1 VSTIRTEHDVATDA
15 SAQTFDVL
23 VVGAGFS
30 GLYLLD
36 RLREQGFS
44 VHLVEAGAGIGG
56 IWHWNC
62 YPGARVDTTCNIYQF
77 SRESLWR
84 QWDWS
89 ERFPGFA
96 EMRAYFEFV
105 DQQRDLSRDIS
116 FDTRVRASR
125 FDEQRR
131 HWVVEAESGAGP
143 VRLHANYMLVCTG
156 FGSIPYTPAF
166 EGLESFNG
174 PCHHTGL
181 WPQEGLD
188 FTGQRVGVIG
198 TGASGIQ
205 VAQEAGRSARELT
218 VFQRTPNLCLPMQ
231 QQQLDAAA
239 NAGLRAGYPEDF
251 ATRRESF
258 GGTDYLF
265 DPRCAL
271 EASAA
276 ERQELYE
283 RLWAK
288 GGFWFW
294 LANFQD
300 LLVDEAANRTAYD
313 FWCEKVHA
321 RIADP
326 ATAELLAPREPPH
339 PFGTKRPS
347 LEQWYYDLFNEDHV
361 NLVDIKKTPISR
373 ITPTGVVVGEHEYPF
388 DVLVLATG
396 FDAVT
401 GGLTQIDIRGSDGSN
416 LAQKWAD
423 GVRTYQGL
431 ANSGFPNLLVS
442 YGPQAPTAFCNGPTS
457 AEFQGEYIVE
467 FLSYLREHNLSR
479 IEATAEAE
487 QSWREQCLELVKPTL
502 FPKADSWYM
511 GANIPGKKREIL
523 MYPGGLPMY
532 MEALRQS
539 AADGYAGFELS

>member
-1 VSTIRTEHDVATDA
+1 MTTAQAKHESA
-15 SAQTFDVL
+15 SAMATETLDVL
-23 VVGAGFS
+23 IIGAGFS

-36 RLREQGFS
+36 RLREHGFN
-44 VHLVEAGAGIGG
+44 VHLVEAGSGVGG

-84 QWDWS
+84 KWDWN
-89 ERFPGFA
+89 ERFPGYA

-105 DQQRDLSRDIS
+105 DQQLDLSRDIS
-116 FDTRVRASR
+116 FDTRVRR
-125 FDEQRR
+125 THFDEQARN
-131 HWVVEAESGAGP
+131 WIVESDSDTGP
-143 VRLHANYMLVCTG
+143 SQMRANYLLVCTG
-156 FGSIPYTPAF
+156 FGSVPYTPAF
-166 EGLESFNG
+166 DGLDSFSG

-181 WPQEGLD
+181 WPQQGLD
-188 FTGQRVGVIG
+188 FSGQRVGVIG
-198 TGASGIQ
+198 TGASGVQ
-205 VAQEAGRSARELT
+205 VAQEAARAARELT

-231 QQQLDAAA
+231 QQQLDATD
-239 NAGLRAGYPEDF
+239 NERLRTNYPADF
-251 ATRRESF
+251 ATRSQSF

-265 DPRCAL
+265 DPRSAL
-271 EASAA
+271 QASPA
-276 ERQELYE
+276 ERTELFE
-283 RLWAK
+283 KLWAK

-300 LLVDEAANRTAYD
+300 LLSDAAANRTAYD
-313 FWCEKVHA
+313 FWRGKVHE
-321 RIADP
+321 RIDEP
-326 ATAELLAPREPPH
+326 ATAELLAPAVPPH

-347 LEQWYYDLFNEDHV
+347 LEQWYYDMFNEPHV
-361 NLVDIKKTPISR
+361 HLVDIKQTPISQ
-373 ITPTGVVVGEHEYPF
+373 ITPAGVVAGGREYPV

-401 GGLTQIDIRGSDGSN
+401 GGLTEIDIRGSDGSN

-467 FLSYLREHNLSR
+467 MLCYLREHNLSR
-479 IEATAEAE
+479 IEATPQAE
-487 QSWREQCLELVKPTL
+487 QAWREECLELVRPTL
-502 FPKADSWYM
+502 FPQADSWYM

-532 MEALRQS
+532 MEALEKS
-539 AADGYAGFELS
+539 AAEGYAGFELS